1 MLEVKFHITD
11 CAFLF
16 QVCEAAA
23 VDDEEDVRTENVH
36 ALAESVD
43 VCNAALTRLYKDKWS
58 YWVCSVALFLTLL
71 CTICLEAP
79 FSFFITSNII
89 CIIVTVLLCFT
100 IFMATIWNCM
110 EVNAVRTGKFGIELV
125 HSNLKTEI
133 QVREGIVTHD
143 MCN

>member
-23 VDDEEDVRTENVH
+23 VDDEDVRTENVH

-71 CTICLEAP
+71 CTLLLTLLCTICLEAP
-79 FSFFITSNII
+79 FSFFITSSII

-100 IFMATIWNCM
+100 IFMATIWNRM

-125 HSNLKTEI
+125 RSNL
-133 QVREGIVTHD
+133 EGLKFK
-143 MCN
+143 